1 MIIYKDRFTGDE
13 VLSDAMK
20 QVRVEEDGLILVSE
34 SYNVSKGG
42 EDFGFENN
50 DEEGGD
56 LADAAEQVNI
66 VVDSFQLVQT
76 SMDKKSFQ
84 GYIKIYL
91 KKVKAEL
98 EKSNPDRVEPF
109 MTGMKAWVPKMLKEF
124 SEYDFYMGR
133 SCDGDAGYV
142 YAKFGEGASYP
153 TFYMIKDG
161 LLEEK
166 V

>member
-56 LADAAEQVNI
+56 LADAVRRF
-66 VVDSFQLVQT
+66 DSFC
-76 SMDKKSFQ
+76 DC
-84 GYIKIYL
+84 
-91 KKVKAEL
+91 L
-98 EKSNPDRVEPF
+98 ECIDN
-109 MTGMKAWVPKMLKEF
+109 G
-124 SEYDFYMGR
+124 
-133 SCDGDAGYV
+133 
-142 YAKFGEGASYP
+142 
-153 TFYMIKDG
+153 
-161 LLEEK
+161 
-166 V
+166 

>member
-1 MIIYKDRFTGDE
+1 MRY
-13 VLSDAMK
+13 VA
-20 QVRVEEDGLILVSE
+20 LIASAIALNASIM
-34 SYNVSKGG
+34 
-42 EDFGFENN
+42 
-50 DEEGGD
+50 
-56 LADAAEQVNI
+56 ADALDRNSRFLNEPKAEQVNI